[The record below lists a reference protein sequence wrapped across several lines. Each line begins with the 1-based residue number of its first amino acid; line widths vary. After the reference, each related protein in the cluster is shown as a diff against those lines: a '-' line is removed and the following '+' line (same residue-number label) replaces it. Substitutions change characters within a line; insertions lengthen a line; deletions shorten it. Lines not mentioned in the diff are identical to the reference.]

1 MPSLRH
7 SWRSAL
13 PEPLPAT
20 PHSHFQAPVGV
31 RQLLAQRDGPQV
43 LVTEDDSGVVAT
55 WVLHTTGS
63 DLFDRPESRLARVLD
78 RRLLAL
84 HGPTIRSD
92 ASGSVELRTSLL
104 RAVRARVRRL
114 QPTGTELRLYPILS
128 EEERSLW
135 ARAAAAAGYE
145 ASEAQTWFY
154 EVGSDASDEDVA
166 ARIKSE
172 RRKTARKGERAGLVF
187 EERSDLD
194 GLRAYNEVRTETR
207 RHNDQSPIPF
217 EHWER
222 TWHAFEGSGVFHVFL
237 ASLEGRV
244 GAAQLAFAWE
254 GYVYLVG
261 VSVAEWTREE
271 KVPANDFLQY
281 RLLTWA
287 AESGQRIVDF
297 VGASPDATDPKL
309 KAIDYFKSRW
319 GTELG
324 TSLTLTL
331 APVRGRARLA
341 HYGRRFLG

>member
-1 MPSLRH
+1 MPFLRH

-20 PHSHFQAPVGV
+20 PLSHFQAPVGV

-43 LVTEDDSGVVAT
+43 LVAEDDSGVAAT

-63 DLFDRPESRLARVLD
+63 DLFDRPDSRLARVLD

-84 HGPTIRSD
+84 HGPVIRPDLRDSD
-92 ASGSVELRTSLL
+92 EVRADLL
-104 RAVRARVRRL
+104 QAVRKRARRL
-114 QPTGTELRLYPILS
+114 QPTGTELRLDPILDDD
-128 EEERSLW
+128 ERARW
-135 ARAAAAAGYE
+135 ARVAAAADFE
-145 ASEAQTWFY
+145 TSEAQTWYY
-154 EVGSDASDEDVA
+154 EVNGEGDVA
-166 ARIKSE
+166 SRIKSE
-172 RRKTARKGERAGLVF
+172 RRKAARKGDKLGMTF

-194 GLRAYNEVRTETR
+194 GLRAYNDVRTETR

-222 TWHAFEGSGVFHVFL
+222 TWHAFEGSGIFHVFT
-237 ASLEGRV
+237 ASLDQRV
-244 GAAQLAFAWE
+244 GAAQLAFAHE

-281 RLLTWA
+281 RLLEWA
-287 AESGQRIVDF
+287 TESGQRIVDF

-331 APVRGRARLA
+331 PAVRGRARIA
-341 HYGRRFLG
+341 HYGRRLLG